1 MDAELQRKLI
11 PAWATPL
18 VSEPTAFGTLLG
30 MLGALRLRLKS
41 QRNELVAE
49 TWACKKRAA
58 RKMCHVCN
66 HI

>member
-1 MDAELQRKLI
+1 
-11 PAWATPL
+11 
-18 VSEPTAFGTLLG
+18 